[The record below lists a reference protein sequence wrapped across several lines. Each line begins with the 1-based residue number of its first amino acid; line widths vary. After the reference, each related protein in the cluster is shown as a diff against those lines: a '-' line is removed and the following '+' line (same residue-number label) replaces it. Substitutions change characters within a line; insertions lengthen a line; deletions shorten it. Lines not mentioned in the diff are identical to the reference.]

1 MTTFT
6 KELDEILKKRT
17 WWGDYQNDD
26 GTWGTGIS
34 NRPELIKAILNL
46 VSERIIGENVPN
58 DGGEIVRNVH
68 GEIKGRGT
76 GSYMES
82 CRRELREEQ
91 RTTLYE
97 GIKEEK

>member
-6 KELDEILKKRT
+6 KELDDILKKRT

-46 VSERIIGENVPN
+46 VSERIIGEDEYPKDNEPNVN
-58 DGGEIVRNVH
+58 
-68 GEIKGRGT
+68 
-76 GSYMES
+76 Y
-82 CRRELREEQ
+82 LRTPQRKQADKLRAEQ

-97 GIKEEK
+97 GTKENK